1 MIYGQRKAYI
11 ENVAIYEKN
20 ILSNNYYE
28 TGLCFVNAWKKHNKF
43 GYGLKYLKVMSII
56 ILNSSWQS

>member
-11 ENVAIYEKN
+11 KNVAIYEKN

-28 TGLCFVNAWKKHNKF
+28 TGLCFVNA
-43 GYGLKYLKVMSII
+43 
-56 ILNSSWQS
+56 